1 MISKIITV
9 LIILTIGMM
18 SLQEDAYGQTLR
30 LGESPSGREYIG
42 TEFLDAYFG
51 VMGEKIEVSP
61 GDQNVPLTVVLT
73 NVGSQDIIGLKSQ
86 LSLPFGFTD
95 ARDNDMLAKAD
106 SETNALTGD
115 IFSMT
120 FYVNIADN
128 TQIGTY
134 PSSVKVDYSRLR
146 ESGGRSDFFEFDFQ
160 LTGRSVINMKAQD
173 QVLTSI
179 KSNHVIMEL
188 TNDGTVPISGV
199 VLKLNNGVSEIAST
213 SQSITNIENV
223 VVSGSQWDIG
233 DVKPGTTKNIEVDIL
248 VPDTLKSETLR
259 VPMEIT
265 YFNAHG
271 EQTVT
276 TRMVDFYVNGLID
289 ISANNI
295 KIKEISDKRY
305 ILGDIVNEGNEDG
318 LFGYATIEPLNGS
331 TLKTVTSFIDE
342 IEVDSPVPFNVPIEF
357 DGEPS
362 YGENDLQ
369 ITIRYK
375 DALRNE
381 HFVTQQN
388 TVFIEEPKESEEQN
402 DLSLAFILPVLG
414 IVGAVVILG
423 KKGYISQITK
433 KE

>member
-1 MISKIITV
+1 MT
-9 LIILTIGMM
+9 
-18 SLQEDAYGQTLR
+18 LQEDAYGQTLR

-51 VMGEKIEVSP
+51 IMGEKIEVSP

-120 FYVNIADN
+120 FYVNVADN
-128 TQIGTY
+128 AQIGTY

-146 ESGGRSDFFEFDFQ
+146 EAGGRSDFFEFDFQ

-233 DVKPGTTKNIEVDIL
+233 DVKPGATRNIEVDIL

-331 TLKTVTSFIDE
+331 TLKKVTSFIDE
-342 IEVDSPVPFNVPIEF
+342 IEVDSPVPFNVPVEF

-388 TVFIEEPKESEEQN
+388 TVVIEEPKDTEEQN
-402 DLSLAFILPVLG
+402 DLSLAFILPMLG
-414 IVGAVVILG
+414 IVGAVVILR

-433 KE
+433 KD

>member
-1 MISKIITV
+1 M
-9 LIILTIGMM
+9 ILTIGMM
-18 SLQEDAYGQTLR
+18 SLEDVYGQTLR
-30 LGESPSGREYIG
+30 IGESPSGREYIG

-51 VMGEKIEVSP
+51 MMGEKIEVSP

-73 NVGSQDIIGLKSQ
+73 NVGSQDIIGLKGQ

-134 PSSVKVDYSRLR
+134 PSSIKMDYSRLR

-233 DVKPGTTKNIEVDIL
+233 DVKPGATRNIEVDIL

-318 LFGYATIEPLNGS
+318 LFGYATIEPLSGS

-342 IEVDSPVPFNVPIEF
+342 IEVDSPVPFNVPVEF
-357 DGEPS
+357 DGEPT
-362 YGENDLQ
+362 YGQNDLQ

-388 TVFIEEPKESEEQN
+388 TVFIEEPKDTEEQN
-402 DLSLAFILPVLG
+402 DLSLAFILPALG